1 MGRIRSNQITVY
13 KLYVHTLTGMR
24 IDVTVVDLK
33 DGGDGLADNRPSFKE
48 IKSFEEFNQY
58 YWYREEISQICKSLL
73 D

>member
-1 MGRIRSNQITVY
+1 
-13 KLYVHTLTGMR
+13 MR

-58 YWYREEISQICKSLL
+58 YWYRE
-73 D
+73 